1 MSVSRRAALV
11 GSAAS
16 LALAA
21 CASRTGADAP
31 QAAGAADDPNAA
43 LLAAF
48 EAAFE
53 AELDRN
59 PELATSL
66 RDKRNQHLWSDVTP
80 AAQAAAL
87 RQRREG
93 LDKIERDIPL
103 DPLTPANRLSLRML
117 QRQVARAEAG
127 APFELHDYPF
137 NQMFGVQSGAPT
149 FLMNQHQIASPAD
162 AEAYFSRLVRLPELF
177 RQHLANVQAARARG
191 ITTPAFVFAYVLSD
205 CRNLL
210 AGIPLGAGPGET
222 PLWSDLQRKIN
233 ALDVSAGEKQ
243 RLIARGR
250 ELLVGSVGPA
260 YADLVARLTEE
271 QARARTTDGVWAL
284 PQGEAYYADRLAAQ
298 TNTSLSA
305 DEIHDIGVSE
315 VARLQGEMR
324 QIMTQ
329 LGFTGDLRAFFRFM
343 ETDPRFF
350 LPATPEGRAK
360 YIADATAAIE
370 AMRARLP
377 AFFNLQPKAAMEVR
391 AVEAFREESAGLAF
405 YQRPAPDG
413 SRPGIYYINTFNM
426 AAIPTYQLE
435 ALAFHEGIPGHHM
448 QIAIGQELTG
458 LPRFRRFS
466 GGGLTAFTEGWALY
480 TEKLAKEMGFY
491 QDPYSDFGR
500 LTMEL
505 RRAIRLVVDTGL
517 HAKRWPRQQAID
529 YILQNQPGDEPSA
542 RRDIDRY
549 IVMPGQACAYLIGQR
564 EILRLRADAQARL
577 GSRFDIRTF
586 HDIVLGEGAVP
597 LDILAERVAAWT

>member
-1 MSVSRRAALV
+1 VAAT
-11 GSAAS
+11 AE
-16 LALAA
+16 
-21 CASRTGADAP
+21 
-31 QAAGAADDPNAA
+31 PNGA

-53 AELDRN
+53 AELDRS
-59 PELATSL
+59 PQFATSL
-66 RDKRNQHLWSDVTP
+66 GDKRNQHLWGDVTP
-80 AAQAAAL
+80 AAQALAL
-87 RQRREG
+87 RQRRQA
-93 LDKIERDIPL
+93 LDKINRDIPVAA
-103 DPLTPANRLSLRML
+103 LTPANQLSLRL
-117 QRQVARAEAG
+117 FQRQVERAEAG
-127 APFELHDYPF
+127 APFELHAYPF
-137 NQMFGVQSGAPT
+137 NQMFGVQSEAPT
-149 FLMNQHQIASPAD
+149 FLMNQHRITSPTD
-162 AEAYFSRLVRLPELF
+162 AEAYLGRLVRLPELF

-191 ITTPAFVFAYVLSD
+191 ITMPAFVFDYVLND

-210 AGIPLGAGPGET
+210 AGVPFGPGPGET
-222 PLWSDLQRKIN
+222 PLWSDLQRKVN
-233 ALDVSAGEKQ
+233 GLDLDPAEKQ

-250 ELLVGSVGPA
+250 DILVGSVAPA
-260 YADLVARLTEE
+260 YAEVVTRLTAE
-271 QARARTTDGVWAL
+271 QARARHTDGVWAL
-284 PQGEAYYADRLAAQ
+284 PEGEAYYAERLATQ
-298 TNTSLSA
+298 TNTRLTA
-305 DEIHDIGVSE
+305 AEIHDIGVSE
-315 VARLQGEMR
+315 VARLHGEM
-324 QIMTQ
+324 QAIMTRV
-329 LGFTGDLRAFFRFM
+329 GFSGDLRAFFRFM

-370 AMRARLP
+370 AMRTRLP
-377 AFFNLQPKAAMEVR
+377 GFFNLQPRAPMEVR
-391 AVEAFREESAGLAF
+391 AVEAFREQSAGLAF

-448 QIAIGQELTG
+448 QVAIAQELPG
-458 LPRFRRFS
+458 LPRFRRF
-466 GGGLTAFTEGWALY
+466 GRGGLTAYSEGWALY
-480 TEKLAKEMGFY
+480 TELLAKEMGFY

-517 HAKRWPRQQAID
+517 HAKRWPRQQAIA

-564 EILRLRADAQARL
+564 EILRLRAEAQARL
-577 GSRFDIRTF
+577 GPRFDIRTF

-597 LDILAERVAAWT
+597 LDILAERVGAWT